1 MRSQP
6 LTAATKPG
14 GRPRKSRAPRNAFAD
29 WLATQKL
36 TPKEIAKALGTSV
49 STIYNARN
57 GYFSPA
63 RDLAVKIEEYTKGSV
78 TVESWG
84 EAKTRPRNRKS

>member
-1 MRSQP
+1 MRSLP
-6 LTAATKPG
+6 LTASTKPG
-14 GRPRKSRAPRNAFAD
+14 GRPRKSRAPRNAFAT
-29 WLATQKL
+29 WLASQKL
-36 TPKEIAKALGTSV
+36 SPKEIAKALGTSI

-63 RDLAVKIEEYTKGSV
+63 RELAVKIEEYTDGKV

-84 EAKTRPRNRKS
+84 ESKTRPRGKS